1 MATIQPRR
9 KAVPVA
15 GPDGRMSLV
24 DHFVE
29 LRTRVVRAVVAIV
42 LGMVIGYL
50 IWHPV
55 LNILKA
61 PYCDLPI
68 AKRHPYGGV
77 TKCDLNFQHPLDGF
91 SIKLKVSAIIGVLL
105 AAPVWLYQLWAFITP
120 GLKRNERRWAM
131 SFVGASVVLFSSGVV
146 AAYLM
151 LSKALDF
158 LLGAAGNDT
167 TAILDIAQ
175 YIGFITRVMLLFG
188 LSFEFPLVIVIL
200 NLAHL
205 VRHEKLWAW
214 RRIEIFLVTVFAAV
228 VTPSTDPYTMIA
240 LAAPLWVLY
249 EVAALI
255 AWGTDKRRDAKAGS
269 LAALSPDQP
278 SPTPLPSVFAD
289 APSQSSAPAHHH
301 TDDDLGAP
309 GET

>member
-1 MATIQPRR
+1 MAPTKPRR
-9 KAVPVA
+9 KAVPAA
-15 GPDGRMSLV
+15 GPDGRMSLI

-29 LRTRVVRAVVAIV
+29 LRTRVVRATVAIMI
-42 LGMVIGYL
+42 GMVVGFL

-68 AKRHPYGGV
+68 GKRHPYGGV
-77 TKCDLNFQHPLDGF
+77 TKCELNYTHPLDGF
-91 SIKLKVSAIIGVLL
+91 SIKLKVSAIIGVLIS
-105 AAPVWLYQLWAFITP
+105 APVWLYQLWAFITP
-120 GLKRNERRWAM
+120 GLKRNERRWALT
-131 SFVGASVVLFSSGVV
+131 FVSSSLVLFCSGVV

-151 LSKALDF
+151 LSKALEF
-158 LLGAAGNDT
+158 LLGAAGSDT

-205 VRHEKLWAW
+205 VRHERLWSF
-214 RRIEIFLVTVFAAV
+214 RRMEIFLVTVFAAV
-228 VTPSTDPYTMIA
+228 VTPSTDPYTMLA
-240 LAAPLWVLY
+240 LASPLWVLY

-255 AWGTDKRRDAKAGS
+255 AWAHDKRVDAKT
-269 LAALSPDQP
+269 AALADIALDQASPMP
-278 SPTPLPSVFAD
+278 VPTS
-289 APSQSSAPAHHH
+289 H
-301 TDDDLGAP
+301 DDLEALATSGTPEDPASR
-309 GET
+309 